1 MNKIYR
7 RLLSSKIDN
16 FLNEYLSSRDLFE
29 DLGKRNRLLHPGEYG
44 IYREKICDELIK
56 FSIPSKF
63 ETGTGFLI
71 NSFDKVSTQSDIL
84 IYDLNNTPVI
94 QKDSKTRF
102 FPVETV
108 VGLGEIKSRLK
119 IASLCEA
126 AIKLSKTKKIKQISP
141 SDLLCINNPN
151 KKSFNPDIDC
161 HDTLFSFLICEEI
174 EDFEVEKVFKELNKA
189 YIDAEIEYEYRHN
202 VILSLNDGVLTY
214 KNQFTDL
221 PSTIPSNQ
229 KMYIPKILNKEFEND
244 IVVGDYY
251 DKISY
256 VLTSLSNFLMNVNV
270 YYPEPNIYK

>member
-7 RLLSSKIDN
+7 KLLSSKIDN
-16 FLNEYLSSRDLFE
+16 FINEYISSRDLFE
-29 DLGKRNRLLHPGEYG
+29 DLSKRNKLFHPSEYG

-71 NSFDKVSTQSDIL
+71 NSFDKISTQSDIL

-94 QKDSKTRF
+94 KKDSKTRF

-108 VGLGEIKSRLK
+108 VGVGEIKSRLK
-119 IASLCEA
+119 ISDLCKA
-126 AIKLSKTKKIKQISP
+126 AIKLSKTKRIKQISP
-141 SDLLCINNPN
+141 TNPFCINNQN
-151 KKSFNPDIDC
+151 KKSFNPDLDG

-174 EDFEVEKVFKELNKA
+174 EGFEVQKVFQKLNEA
-189 YIDAEIEYEYRHN
+189 YIDSEIEYEYRHN

-214 KNQFTDL
+214 KNQFNNL
-221 PSTIPSNQ
+221 PAAIPLNQ
-229 KMYIPKILNKEFEND
+229 KMYIPKVLNKEFEND

-256 VLTSLSNFLMNVNV
+256 ILTSLSNFLMNVNI
-270 YYPEPNIYK
+270 YYPEPNTYK